1 MALLSVGD
9 SEVET
14 TGSEILNLPFARDP

>member
-1 MALLSVGD
+1 VGD

-14 TGSEILNLPFARDP
+14 TVVVGGVRCDYKHSNSS